1 MSRPG
6 GWQDQPGRPGTPDQN
21 AFPGGSGYPA
31 NPSTPGAPVGPVGA
45 GAPGGP
51 AGPGAPAQAGAGSGG
66 SSDFVAA
73 AITGVLAIFVAL
85 AAFLPVNTTIL
96 SMFGVEVKVT
106 QNGWNNVSSELTGSF
121 DMGEIDPFEG
131 LEDYGSGLGSDPG
144 SDPFS
149 DLESELESESFG
161 DLDSYGG
168 SDSFDS
174 SEFGFGS
181 HGSPAPSFVPVQQ
194 DPYSDDFGEDS
205 LEGFTDGLNQQLE
218 QEMQQY
224 QDQMETELEQ
234 SLEEESG
241 VGAGIVAMILIV
253 LALIAAA
260 VLWALRLRLAAAIVT
275 IVSGVAL
282 AGYYVFLMVGTK
294 ASIEADLSEIT
305 TDTGGMDYTY
315 DLNLGAWLMLL
326 LAVAAIAWGVISLLA
341 WPGALKK
348 KSHAA
353 ATAQPGPGGAP
364 FGGGQPDQPGQPG
377 RPGPGGAPFGGQPGG
392 FPAGGP
398 QPGGNPGWAGG
409 SPPDGP
415 QGWSGRP

>member
-131 LEDYGSGLGSDPG
+131 LEDYGSGLGSDP
-144 SDPFS
+144 FS
-149 DLESELESESFG
+149 DLESESFG

-282 AGYYVFLMVGTK
+282 AGYYVFLMAGTK

-353 ATAQPGPGGAP
+353 ATA
-364 FGGGQPDQPGQPG
+364 

>member
-31 NPSTPGAPVGPVGA
+31 NPSTPGAPVGPIGA

-131 LEDYGSGLGSDPG
+131 LEDYGSGLGSDP
-144 SDPFS
+144 FS
-149 DLESELESESFG
+149 DLESESFG

-282 AGYYVFLMVGTK
+282 AGYYVFLMAGTK

-353 ATAQPGPGGAP
+353 ATA
-364 FGGGQPDQPGQPG
+364 